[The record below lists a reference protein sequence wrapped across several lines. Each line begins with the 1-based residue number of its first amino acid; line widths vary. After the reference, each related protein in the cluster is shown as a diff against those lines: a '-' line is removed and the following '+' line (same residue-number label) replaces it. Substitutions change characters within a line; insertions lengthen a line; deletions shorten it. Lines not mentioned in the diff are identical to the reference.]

1 MRDDRFDYD
10 GFEQDPDILDI
21 LPEDDIEIPGV
32 RDNPSAWDDEYD
44 SQDEDAGYGRRSD
57 SSSWDDEYDF
67 QGENDEYGQQS
78 DPSAWDD
85 DFVSKYEDGELGEE
99 PLAWEGE
106 DGRQEGKASQAGYSG
121 LQVEEIRWKEA
132 AVKPPKLKT
141 RPDQARTAASAKD
154 NPKGKSSKKG
164 SKGKS
169 YEGNPDGNTYGDD
182 SEGEPYEDGYEEDGR
197 TARSRGGA
205 PSRFLSFVLIAVVV
219 AAALIGVLLLAGR
232 RQYDSYRVVRTERL
246 EDTVTS
252 SYDNVG
258 GGILQYSA
266 DNARLQDRQGREIW
280 SMSYALKGPKLVKNG
295 STLVL
300 YDQGSTGVVVA
311 GKDGKL
317 GAFSTKLP
325 IVKAS
330 VSRQGNVAAIL
341 EDGNNA
347 WIEYYAPDGSEIAAI
362 KTSMDNPGYPMAL
375 AVSPNGELLAVS
387 YLNFTGGIQKSE
399 VYIYSFGAAGKNQM
413 DNRIAAF
420 TYDQRII
427 PELAYLNDGTCVAFR
442 DNGYS
447 LIEGTKVPKISRD
460 VEVEREICSIFYDS
474 EHIGMILVG
483 NEEGSYRMRVSNA
496 SGGEILD
503 QAFDFPFSSVEIYG
517 SEISLYN
524 GSAFEVY
531 NMSGTRIFSGSYA
544 GDTKHL
550 FTVGKQRYVAVTDTG
565 FDLIELS

>member
-32 RDNPSAWDDEYD
+32 RSNPSA
-44 SQDEDAGYGRRSD
+44 
-57 SSSWDDEYDF
+57 WDDEYDF

-78 DPSAWDD
+78 DPSVWDD
-85 DFVSKYEDGELGEE
+85 GFESRYEDGELGDE

-121 LQVEEIRWKEA
+121 LQVEEIRWKET

-141 RPDQARTAASAKD
+141 KPDQARAGASVKD
-154 NPKGKSSKKG
+154 NPKGKASKKG
-164 SKGKS
+164 PKGKS
-169 YEGNPDGNTYGDD
+169 YEDD
-182 SEGEPYEDGYEEDGR
+182 PEGEPYEEGYEEDER
-197 TARSRGGA
+197 SARSRSGA
-205 PSRFLSFVLIAVVV
+205 PSRFLSFILIAVVV
-219 AAALIGVLLLAGR
+219 VAVLIGVLLLAGR
-232 RQYDSYRVVRTERL
+232 RQYDSYRVLRTERL

-325 IVKAS
+325 IVKVS

-399 VYIYSFGAAGKNQM
+399 VYIYSFGATGKNQM

-427 PELAYLNDGTCVAFR
+427 PDLAYLNDGTCVAFR

-460 VEVEREICSIFYDS
+460 VDVEREICSIFYDS

-483 NEEGSYRMRVSNA
+483 NEEGSYRMRVNNA

>member
-32 RDNPSAWDDEYD
+32 RSNPSAWDDEYD
-44 SQDEDAGYGRRSD
+44 SRDE
-57 SSSWDDEYDF
+57 
-67 QGENDEYGQQS
+67 
-78 DPSAWDD
+78 DD
-85 DFVSKYEDGELGEE
+85 DFASRYEDDELRDE

-106 DGRQEGKASQAGYSG
+106 DDRQEGKAAQAGQPG
-121 LQVEEIRWKEA
+121 LQVEEILWKEA

-141 RPDQARTAASAKD
+141 KPDQARAGASVKD
-154 NPKGKSSKKG
+154 NPKGKASKKG
-164 SKGKS
+164 PKGKS
-169 YEGNPDGNTYGDD
+169 YEDD
-182 SEGEPYEDGYEEDGR
+182 PEGEPYEEGYEDYEEDER
-197 TARSRGGA
+197 TARSRSGA
-205 PSRFLSFVLIAVVV
+205 PSRFLSFILIAVVV
-219 AAALIGVLLLAGR
+219 VAVLIGVLLLAGR
-232 RQYDSYRVVRTERL
+232 RQYDSYRVIRTERL

-325 IVKAS
+325 IVKVS

-427 PELAYLNDGTCVAFR
+427 PDLAYLNDGTCVAFR

-460 VEVEREICSIFYDS
+460 VDVEREICSIFYDS

-483 NEEGSYRMRVSNA
+483 NEEGSYRMRVNNA

-531 NMSGTRIFSGSYA
+531 NMSGTQIFSGSYA